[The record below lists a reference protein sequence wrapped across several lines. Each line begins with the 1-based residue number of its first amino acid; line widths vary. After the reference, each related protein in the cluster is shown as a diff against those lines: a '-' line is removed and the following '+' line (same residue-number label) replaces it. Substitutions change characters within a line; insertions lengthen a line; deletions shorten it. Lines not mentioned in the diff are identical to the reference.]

1 MRKGSKIISKRTNRV
16 TAVAKGVSEMK
27 SPEPE
32 RLNQPSARL
41 LWGGSAG
48 APPAI
53 PSPGVLFS
61 RVEGGVCVGEEGP
74 ALCAKAA
81 VVQNSSKKSRND
93 IRAFIERLEDLS
105 TIIFLPLTLS
115 AFTNPSGIPEKLCLK
130 ECEHS

>member
-1 MRKGSKIISKRTNRV
+1 MISKRTKRV

-32 RLNQPSARL
+32 RLNQPATRL

-48 APPAI
+48 TPPSI

-61 RVEGGVCVGEEGP
+61 RVEGGVCVGKEGP
-74 ALCAKAA
+74 VLCAKAA

-115 AFTNPSGIPEKLCLK
+115 AFTTLREFQKRFCNLK